1 MIISRYSDDRPGE
14 RCNGLAVPSSHS
26 ATNLNQKSVIVSCVV
41 SSPPSPTAGGCL
53 PAPPPGGELSALTSG
68 PHDTDDDDTDTTR
81 PAMVS
86 NEACNVISTLE
97 ILNTDITN
105 QFISR
110 T

>member
-1 MIISRYSDDRPGE
+1 MIIIRYSDDRPGE

-86 NEACNVISTLE
+86 NEACNIIS
-97 ILNTDITN
+97 IL
-105 QFISR
+105 
-110 T
+110 